1 MNNGVVDKCLY
12 LTKEWNPA
20 VLLGTKNQRVAVSLP
35 VLAAVTSSAQHPW
48 IQVIHNNLAGTSIL
62 FLAFIFQL

>member
-1 MNNGVVDKCLY
+1 MNNGVVDKSLY

-48 IQVIHNNLAGTSIL
+48 IQVI
-62 FLAFIFQL
+62 Q